1 MRLHFSKMHGIGND
15 YVYLNCMERAPA
27 HPGRLSVLLS
37 NRHFG
42 IGSDGLVLIL
52 PSKKADFQMRMFN
65 ADGSEGR
72 MCGNASRC
80 VAKYVYDTG
89 LTQKTDITLETLSG
103 IKPITMQ
110 IENGRVCRAQVDMG
124 HAILDPREIPV
135 LCSGDHFVRQ
145 PLEVYG
151 RTYFVTCVSMGNP
164 HAVVF
169 CEDIKSLELEKL
181 GPGFEH
187 HPLFPDRINTEFA
200 HILGKTEVEMRV
212 WERGSGETFAC
223 GTGACAVAV
232 ACVLEGVSPY
242 GAPIT
247 VHLKGGDLHITYQ
260 KDGNVIMEGPAS
272 HVFDGEIE
280 IEDSL
285 YR

>member
-89 LTQKTDITLETLSG
+89 LTQKNGYYSG
-103 IKPITMQ
+103 DTQRDKTHHHANRKWQGMPGAGRYGACYIRSQGNSRTMQ
-110 IENGRVCRAQVDMG
+110 
-124 HAILDPREIPV
+124 
-135 LCSGDHFVRQ
+135 
-145 PLEVYG
+145 
-151 RTYFVTCVSMGNP
+151 
-164 HAVVF
+164 
-169 CEDIKSLELEKL
+169 
-181 GPGFEH
+181 
-187 HPLFPDRINTEFA
+187 
-200 HILGKTEVEMRV
+200 
-212 WERGSGETFAC
+212 RGSFCPTAIGSLWANLLCHLCQYGKSPCC
-223 GTGACAVAV
+223 G
-232 ACVLEGVSPY
+232 VL
-242 GAPIT
+242 
-247 VHLKGGDLHITYQ
+247 
-260 KDGNVIMEGPAS
+260 
-272 HVFDGEIE
+272 
-280 IEDSL
+280 
-285 YR
+285 